1 MKNDIEEDID
11 KEFNENISNVFEI
24 NENDLEI
31 EDFPSTVRDNNINN
45 KLMNLSGISILK
57 DLEDKWDLI
66 EKKKFQNEDLFMR
79 ENKEEKERKGRKK
92 MLIIQSIKKSKED
105 FLKNIRKLKDEY
117 ENDDF
122 EDFVFEVFKEM
133 EKYKELNIEANNNK
147 QIKDLP
153 PVNQNYQNNQLEF
166 NNFLIQNHHLKYKQK
181 TFLKKDPYSEIY
193 SNSFNNNISNKES
206 NKNKKF
212 LNSKISTS
220 LIGKMKNLFNDI
232 MQPSYTTY
240 TDNLLSNI
248 SIKVN
253 DDISEIKKK
262 DSFNY
267 NEKNNEKNN
276 VKNKNNLYSLER
288 NFDNIY
294 NNITPKKQ
302 KISGRNKVIVKLE
315 KKNEPM
321 KENKINNDSRLN
333 DYFDKLKNKSQYK
346 MQKYPSSNNLKI
358 NNDDIYYLND
368 EIKDKKFLKKLGEN
382 IQLLNRIVRINSNP
396 NIYEKNNS
404 YPLNKANFRNK
415 KIEVNSSNTPKK
427 CNNYNKIYSK
437 NKFDITAKI
446 LKQNSFEL
454 QKFFENNPI

>member
-31 EDFPSTVRDNNINN
+31 EDFPSTVRENNINN

-147 QIKDLP
+147 QIKDLL

-193 SNSFNNNISNKES
+193 SNSFNNNISNKER
-206 NKNKKF
+206 NKIQKIINP
-212 LNSKISTS
+212 KISSS

-321 KENKINNDSRLN
+321 KENKLI
-333 DYFDKLKNKSQYK
+333 
-346 MQKYPSSNNLKI
+346 M
-358 NNDDIYYLND
+358 
-368 EIKDKKFLKKLGEN
+368 
-382 IQLLNRIVRINSNP
+382 IQ
-396 NIYEKNNS
+396 
-404 YPLNKANFRNK
+404 
-415 KIEVNSSNTPKK
+415 
-427 CNNYNKIYSK
+427 
-437 NKFDITAKI
+437 D
-446 LKQNSFEL
+446 
-454 QKFFENNPI
+454 